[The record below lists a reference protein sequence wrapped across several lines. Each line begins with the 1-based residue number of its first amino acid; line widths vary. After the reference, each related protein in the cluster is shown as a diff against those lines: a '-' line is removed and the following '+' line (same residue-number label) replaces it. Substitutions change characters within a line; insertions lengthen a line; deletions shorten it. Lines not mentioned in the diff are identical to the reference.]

1 MALAK
6 RTKISITPAIEKK
19 LVFRL
24 EKLRG
29 GSTIAELVSTVYQLW
44 RESCFLRPKTAS
56 ELEPFLLTKQTEMCR
71 REQVD
76 DPDKLSEDAKEFL
89 DIFAKEMLA
98 KSTTSVCN
106 ESGFFR
112 YPSDDL
118 TEEQEKAR
126 KAEQAKEKMLA
137 KTNRYTKTK
146 NQSSGNIREKADS
159 DDIFDAAKKQDM
171 ESCTELVM
179 RWLVARYGPARQ
191 TPDKTLLG
199 FGRTLVVDP
208 ERKVPHLVQ
217 SFGAGWAASQ
227 GILTGKDVETEVRP
241 KA

>member
-6 RTKISITPAIEKK
+6 RTKISITPPIEAK
-19 LVFRL
+19 LIFRL
-24 EKLRG
+24 ETLRG
-29 GSTIAELVSTVYQLW
+29 GSTIGELVSTVYAMW
-44 RESCFLRPKTAS
+44 RETCFQRPKTAR
-56 ELEPFLLTKQTEMCR
+56 ELEPFLLAKQVEMCR

-137 KTNRYTKTK
+137 KTNRYVKSK
-146 NQSSGNIREKADS
+146 NKSSGNIRERVES
-159 DDIFDAAKKQDM
+159 DDLFDAAKKQDM
-171 ESCTELVM
+171 ESCLELVM
-179 RWLVARYGPARQ
+179 KWLAARYGPARQ
-191 TPDKTLLG
+191 TKDKVLLG
-199 FGRTLVVDP
+199 FGSTLVIDP
-208 ERKVPHLVQ
+208 KREMPHLIM
-217 SFGAGWAASQ
+217 SYGAGWAANQ
-227 GILTGKDVETEVRP
+227 HILTGKDLQTVE
-241 KA
+241 